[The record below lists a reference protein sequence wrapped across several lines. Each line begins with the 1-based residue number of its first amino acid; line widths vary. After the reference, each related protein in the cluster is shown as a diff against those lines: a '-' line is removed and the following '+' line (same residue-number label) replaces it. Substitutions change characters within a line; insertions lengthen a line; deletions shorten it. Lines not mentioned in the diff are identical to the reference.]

1 MIKESVI
8 EEHPPNKSAPCV
20 SYAVIVPKLNSSLR
34 ITLDA
39 HNLSK
44 ALISSNCP
52 IFRRKDITAQSSG
65 ANYFSKL
72 DFKIVFW
79 HFELDTEPRALTKF
93 HANNKLYHYTR
104 LIMGVKPAQAELN
117 AVLKPIFSHIPNVYL
132 IHDDLTIATKSIEEH
147 LEAIR
152 EVMEVI
158 KLKNLTLN
166 LFVSIAPFL
175 YPLKTSGGRERVH
188 WEQMG

>member
-1 MIKESVI
+1 M
-8 EEHPPNKSAPCV
+8 
-20 SYAVIVPKLNSSLR
+20 PKLNSSLR

-104 LIMGVKPAQAELN
+104 PIMGVKPAQAELN